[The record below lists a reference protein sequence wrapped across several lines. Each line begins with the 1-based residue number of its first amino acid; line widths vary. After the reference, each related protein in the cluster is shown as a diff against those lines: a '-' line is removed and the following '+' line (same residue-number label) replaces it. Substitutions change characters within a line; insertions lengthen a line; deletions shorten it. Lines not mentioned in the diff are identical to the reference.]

1 MHEYACV
8 ISTKMS
14 LVKFQTFLFAG
25 VLVMSYA
32 AAFIVS
38 LTFESPM
45 MGLEKA
51 LLGRGKNS

>member
-1 MHEYACV
+1 
-8 ISTKMS
+8 
-14 LVKFQTFLFAG
+14 
-25 VLVMSYA
+25 MSYA